1 MFNIYRSSRLVKGK
15 ISAHEKARTG
25 RRPRPGQAAGDAG
38 THYQRG
44 IRRADLHHFV
54 KHRAGERRC
63 PASAVP
69 PILQIPS
76 GISDFR
82 GDLTCID
89 KHAALK
95 AKSLSI
101 RRIPVR
107 SPAQQIRFESREQQN
122 EHTMGFAIKNS
133 LQAIYRL
140 QRVGQSVIKGSVKA

>member
-1 MFNIYRSSRLVKGK
+1 M
-15 ISAHEKARTG
+15 
-25 RRPRPGQAAGDAG
+25 
-38 THYQRG
+38 
-44 IRRADLHHFV
+44 

-140 QRVGQSVIKGSVKA
+140 QRVGRSVIIGLGKIQSYQWLARGKWFLSENSTTMQVLPIVLRQHFLLSRYTGENTPKCYGVSN

>member
-1 MFNIYRSSRLVKGK
+1 M
-15 ISAHEKARTG
+15 
-25 RRPRPGQAAGDAG
+25 
-38 THYQRG
+38 
-44 IRRADLHHFV
+44 
-54 KHRAGERRC
+54 KHRAGERSS

-107 SPAQQIRFESREQQN
+107 SPAQQIRFKSGEQQN
-122 EHTMGFAIKNS
+122 EHMMSFAIKNS

-140 QRVGQSVIKGSVKA
+140 QRVGRSVIIGLGKIQSYQWFCMQQARGSYPIAFVSKDDSAGINGAKIVM